1 MQNRDA
7 ITMLEEQLA
16 NSPHIHNELLDNP
29 FYIRWTEK
37 GEARGEARGRKEAR
51 TESALNL
58 MGNMGVDAERA
69 ADLLGFSS
77 EERAALLEHIAKMA
91 DANNGKAQ
99 A

>member
-16 NSPHIHNELLDNP
+16 NSPYIQNELLDNP

-37 GEARGEARGRKEAR
+37 GEARGEARGKMN
-51 TESALNL
+51 SAINL
-58 MGNMGVDAERA
+58 MGNTGVDAERA
-69 ADLLGFSS
+69 ADLLGFSA
-77 EERAALLEHIAKMA
+77 EERAALFEHIAQMT
-91 DANNGKAQ
+91 DANNGNAQ